1 MHTRYVTRI
10 IKFYTN
16 LISSFL
22 PPIMVIVFWDFI
34 FYQIFLLPQ
43 VMRSAVISNKNG
55 IKELPYKLLS
65 NVRFR
70 ILENYEISEKK
81 CQDITKLWPDAQS
94 FYQNK
99 ILLIIAK
106 NNWQIELFP

>member
-43 VMRSAVISNKNG
+43 VMRSVVISNKNG

-70 ILENYEISEKK
+70 ILENYEISEKNFK
-81 CQDITKLWPDAQS
+81 TSRNYGLVLSLSTKIK
-94 FYQNK
+94 FC
-99 ILLIIAK
+99 
-106 NNWQIELFP
+106 